1 MEMDVWYIAHWS
13 LRLDLRILLMT
24 IPVLLMSERPRDVG
38 SCRITDPT
46 YRVDRPGSALARL
59 H

>member
-1 MEMDVWYIAHWS
+1 MDVWYIANWS

-24 IPVLLMSERPRDVG
+24 LPVLLMTEQQRDVG
-38 SCRITDPT
+38 SCRITDPNF
-46 YRVDRPGSALARL
+46 RVDRPGSALARP